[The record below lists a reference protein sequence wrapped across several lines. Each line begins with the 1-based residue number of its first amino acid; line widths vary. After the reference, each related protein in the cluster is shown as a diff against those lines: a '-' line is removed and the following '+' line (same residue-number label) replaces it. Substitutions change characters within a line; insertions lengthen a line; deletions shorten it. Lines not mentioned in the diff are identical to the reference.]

1 MEFKD
6 RNLEMIQVD
15 KDREL
20 NFLMKKLYENYLTPL
35 EKAT

>member
-15 KDREL
+15 KEREL
-20 NFLMKKLYENYLTPL
+20 NFFIKKFYENYLTPL
-35 EKAT
+35 EKAP